1 MKIVDRLLYWRILYK
16 NQSNMRSLFSLMC
29 IAFWASLCS
38 CSVKEE
44 RQIPIIR
51 VAEAETLVFPL
62 DDSTVENMEHLQYF
76 QRNDSNILAFT
87 NEYDNSIVFY
97 DYNSSK
103 YLNRISY
110 DKEGRNGIGSV
121 FAFCYVNEDSIYH
134 FHYNLSTLF
143 RTNSKGKVLEKHLI
157 QVFPNP
163 SPDSLFLAPTLFPR
177 PQSPMRLVGNEM
189 LIPGFLIAEVEGEN
203 DKNRPVMTYF
213 NLITHGVRHS
223 DCYPSMYHNSN
234 WGGDMTWR
242 AVKYTMS
249 PNGEFVLSFP
259 ADHNIRVRKQ
269 GEVDYKEYY
278 AGVGDGYEIEPIEDK
293 VVNFKSISPEMIRN
307 HYIRNLTYDGIYY
320 DKYREVYYR
329 IAKLPDSDID
339 IHKRPIRK
347 PIEVVV
353 LNKDFQIIGKAA
365 LPSYKYWISH
375 AFVGE
380 KGLHI
385 QIQSENED
393 ELVFKTFVVK

>member
-1 MKIVDRLLYWRILYK
+1 
-16 NQSNMRSLFSLMC
+16 MRTIFSL
-29 IAFWASLCS
+29 ILLTILSS
-38 CSVKEE
+38 CSESEDRK
-44 RQIPIIR
+44 IPIIKF
-51 VAEAETLVFPL
+51 VENENLVFPL
-62 DDSTVENMEHLQYF
+62 DDSTVENMEHLQFF

-97 DYNSSK
+97 DYDSRE

-110 DKEGRNGIGSV
+110 DKEGANGIGHV
-121 FAFCYVNEDSIYH
+121 FAFFYVNEDSIYH

-143 RTNSKGKVLEKHLI
+143 RTNTDGEVLEKHLI

-177 PQSPMRLVGNEM
+177 PQSPMRIIGNEM

-203 DKNRPVMTYF
+203 DKNRPVMTFF
-213 NLITHGVRHS
+213 NLNSHEIRHT

-242 AVKYTMS
+242 SVKYTMS
-249 PNGEFVLSFP
+249 PNDELVLSFS
-259 ADHNIRVRKQ
+259 ADHNVRVRKV
-269 GEVDYKEYY
+269 GEENYNEYY
-278 AGVGDGYEIEPIEDK
+278 AGIGDGYDIKPIENK
-293 VVNFKSISPEMIRN
+293 VVNFKAIPPEVIRS

-329 IAKLPDSDID
+329 IAKLPDSNID

-353 LNKDFQIIGKAA
+353 LNKDFEMLGKAS
-365 LPSYKYWISH
+365 LPYYKYWIIH
-375 AFVGE
+375 VFVGE
-380 KGLHI
+380 NGLHI
-385 QIQSENED
+385 QIQSDNED
-393 ELVFKTFVVK
+393 ELVFTTFVFE

>member
-1 MKIVDRLLYWRILYK
+1 MKSIFPLFPIALFIILSSCTK
-16 NQSNMRSLFSLMC
+16 N
-29 IAFWASLCS
+29 
-38 CSVKEE
+38 EE
-44 RQIPIIR
+44 RKIPDIR
-51 VAEAETLVFPL
+51 LVEIENLVFPL

-76 QRNDSNILAFT
+76 QRNDSNVLAFT

-97 DYNSSK
+97 DYNSRK
-103 YLNRISY
+103 YLSRVSY
-110 DKEGRNGIGSV
+110 DKEGANGIGPV

-134 FHYNLSTLF
+134 YHYNLSTLF
-143 RTNSKGKVLEKHLI
+143 RTNAKGKVLEKHVIHVL
-157 QVFPNP
+157 PNP

-177 PQSPMRLVGNEM
+177 PQSPMRLIGDEM

-203 DKNRPVMTYF
+203 DKNRPVMTFF
-213 NLITHGVRHS
+213 NLISHEIRHS
-223 DCYPSMYHNSN
+223 DCYPSMYHDSN

-249 PNGEFVLSFP
+249 PDDELVLSFS
-259 ADHNIRVRKQ
+259 ADHNVRVRKL
-269 GEVDYKEYY
+269 EEEDYNEYY
-278 AGVGDGYEIEPIEDK
+278 AGVGDGYEIKPIENK
-293 VVNFKSISPEMIRN
+293 VTNFKSIPPEVKRS

-320 DKYREVYYR
+320 DKYRDVYYR

-353 LNKDFQIIGKAA
+353 LDKDYKILGKAS

-375 AFVGE
+375 VFVGVE
-380 KGLHI
+380 GLHI

-393 ELVFKTFVVK
+393 ELVFKTFVLK